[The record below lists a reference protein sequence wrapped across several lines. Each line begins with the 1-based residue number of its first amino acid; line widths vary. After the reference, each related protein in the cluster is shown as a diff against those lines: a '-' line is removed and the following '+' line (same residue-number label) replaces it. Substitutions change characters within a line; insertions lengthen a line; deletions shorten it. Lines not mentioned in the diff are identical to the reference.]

1 MSTQRDYSEAMQL
14 STIID
19 FIRYSFTE
27 LAQSEVFYGHGTDNA
42 WDEAMSL
49 VYDLLALPV
58 DIDQS
63 LLRCQLT
70 ETEKHRLCDGL
81 DKRINQRIP
90 LAYITQKTR
99 FAGIDFY
106 IDERALIP
114 RSPVAELI
122 ESHFTP
128 WLSEPPTRILDM
140 CTGGGCIALA
150 AAIHMPEAEVVGVDI
165 SADALAVAAINL
177 NKHQLADRVQFIESD
192 VYQSLDGQRF
202 DVIVS
207 NPPYVDAYDMDNLPQ
222 EFTHEPTL
230 ALESGQ
236 DGLDCSRI
244 ILAQAAEHLNDGG
257 IVILEVGNS
266 APALEQAFP
275 ELPMVWIELERGGH
289 GVCVIDKSDLINL
302 TL

>member
-70 ETEKHRLCDGL
+70 DTEKHRLCDGL
-81 DKRINQRIP
+81 DRRINQRIP

-122 ESHFTP
+122 ENQFTP

-165 SADALAVAAINL
+165 STDALAVAAINL

-192 VYQSLDGQRF
+192 VYQSLQGQRF

-207 NPPYVDAYDMDNLPQ
+207 NPPYVDAHDMDNLPR

-257 IVILEVGNS
+257 IVVLEVGNS
-266 APALEQAFP
+266 APTLEEAFP

-289 GVCVIDKSDLINL
+289 GVCVIDKADLINL
-302 TL
+302 IP